1 MSGDGSVAAWCIH
14 RTGMDGCSAEF
25 HCNYW
30 RVAGDPDFKG
40 KNGKVRDFLE
50 IGIWL
55 SRPALIEKVCLFLP
69 QSLNASAVEDCGPY
83 FARVDIAE
91 GIFNEPL
98 TSNSRRGPQ
107 SVELIRD
114 GSPYCRVHIFL
125 DDEGKPDSR
134 QLAVLQIA
142 EGSLLSVTR
151 EAMDEI
157 CTNLPAECPA
167 YFRIR
172 VYVEK
177 KEPFV
182 RAITPRDR
190 FFQSG
195 FDEIE
200 YVDFR
205 LNEARTLPDRVET
218 IMRADGA
225 NSSRVP
231 FTRVAFLTAIPVL
244 ADVTLSSN
252 QPHKNRLLEHD
263 FWNDYV
269 PSGIPDGM
277 MVYHWRTDNEVGV
290 EDFSAFVKLQTRR
303 TGRRILKIY
312 LAVAFAFG
320 VLGNLTASVIQFG
333 FVSLCEVLTKLWAQ

>member
-14 RTGMDGCSAEF
+14 RAGMDGCSAEF
-25 HCNYW
+25 HANYW

-40 KNGKVRDFLE
+40 KNGNVRDFVE

-55 SRPALIEKVCLFLP
+55 SRPTLIEKVCLFLP
-69 QSLNASAVEDCGPY
+69 QSLTADAVEDCGPY
-83 FARVDIAE
+83 FARLDIAE

-98 TSNSRRGPQ
+98 TSISRRAPQ
-107 SVELIRD
+107 GVELNKN
-114 GSPYCRVHIFL
+114 GNPYCRVHIFL
-125 DDEGKPDSR
+125 DDGGKPDPR
-134 QLAVLQIA
+134 ELAITQISD
-142 EGSLLSVTR
+142 GSLLCITR
-151 EAMDEI
+151 EAINEA
-157 CTNLPAECPA
+157 CTELLAECPA
-167 YFRIR
+167 YFRVRI
-172 VYVEK
+172 YVAS

-190 FFQSG
+190 FLQSG

-205 LNEARTLPDRVET
+205 LNEARTLPNRVET

-231 FTRVAFLTAIPVL
+231 LTRVAFLTAIPVL
-244 ADVTLSSN
+244 SDVTHSSN
-252 QPHKNRLLEHD
+252 RPHKNRLLEHD
-263 FWNDYV
+263 FWKDYV

-277 MVYHWRTDNEVGV
+277 MVYHWRADNDGGV

-303 TGRRILKIY
+303 TSSRILKTY
-312 LAVAFAFG
+312 LAIAFAFG
-320 VLGNLTASVIQFG
+320 VLGNLTASVIELG
-333 FVSLCEVLTKLWAQ
+333 LGSLWEVLKKLWAQ